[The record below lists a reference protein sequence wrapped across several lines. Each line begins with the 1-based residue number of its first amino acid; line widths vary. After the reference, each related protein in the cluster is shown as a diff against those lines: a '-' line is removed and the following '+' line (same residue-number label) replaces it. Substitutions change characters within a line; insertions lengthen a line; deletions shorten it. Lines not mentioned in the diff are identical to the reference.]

1 MEPNDTSSTP
11 PAPTRI
17 RRSLSRTTGL
27 VALAGLTTGGAFAA
41 VSGISAASNSA
52 PSAPAAA
59 AATPSPATPGADHDW
74 GVHGAFGGAAGTITA
89 VNGTTLTLRTEQG
102 TETIKTTAS
111 TTYTKERLTISFAQL
126 RLGDV
131 IRVEAPRPVRKTA
144 TPGTGTVTATQ
155 LDVVLPELSG
165 RVSQINGGTYTVVGP
180 GGQLRSVS
188 SASGTRYYNGPT
200 KTTAASVKVGTYIVA
215 EGYQDSLTHLSADVI
230 TVAPKADP
238 GFGPHGGP
246 FPGRNR

>member
-11 PAPTRI
+11 PAPTRS
-17 RRSLSRTTGL
+17 RRSLTRTTGL

-52 PSAPAAA
+52 PSAPATTAA
-59 AATPSPATPGADHDW
+59 PFPATPDTDHGWGA
-74 GVHGAFGGAAGTITA
+74 HGPFGGSAGTITA

-102 TETIKTTAS
+102 TETVKTTAS

-126 RLGDV
+126 RLGAV
-131 IRVEAPRPVRKTA
+131 VRVEAPRPMGKTA
-144 TPGTGTVTATQ
+144 TPGTGNVTATQ
-155 LDVVLPELSG
+155 LDVVLPEFSG
-165 RVSQINGGTYTVVGP
+165 RVSQINGGTYTVVGS
-180 GGQLRSVS
+180 GGQLRTVT
-188 SASGTRYYNGPT
+188 ATTGTRYFNGPT

-215 EGYQDSLTHLSADVI
+215 EGNQDSLTHLSADVI
-230 TVAPKADP
+230 TVASKEDP

-246 FPGRNR
+246 FRGRNR